1 MCWVPLSKPCPP
13 TAAPSS
19 LHQQCSIFLNAVLP
33 SPNDSTLLYQ
43 TTTWRTTKNGNRNV
57 FNSCTLPGRQK
68 LAMKG
73 FLASSILLF
82 HMSRAFHGN
91 GSKQQW
97 NHINNKSNR
106 ITNIQTGLIHW
117 PHHQSVHPSFVVL
130 RGSLARFLFLFLC
143 LSSVVFDV
151 HLNVLL
157 RIKIE
162 VTHDGPATE
171 SSVCFPANLR
181 VCSA

>member
-1 MCWVPLSKPCPP
+1 MLFCL
-13 TAAPSS
+13 
-19 LHQQCSIFLNAVLP
+19 LP
-33 SPNDSTLLYQ
+33 MTLLYS
-43 TTTWRTTKNGNRNV
+43 T
-57 FNSCTLPGRQK
+57 RQQRGGQRK
-68 LAMKG
+68 MVIGMCSIHVHSQADNERILGLLYTALSHEQSFPWELA
-73 FLASSILLF
+73 
-82 HMSRAFHGN
+82 
-91 GSKQQW
+91 KQQW

-181 VCSA
+181 VCSAWW